1 MLILDQALGGACPPQ
16 FLPML
21 RAIANAEDDAALCA
35 NIKNHCVWVYDE
47 QVRDLSCGLRL
58 LRMCADFPSGEQVD
72 LQHLVPLLN
81 RLDAALG
88 GILGEYRKSLILDSK
103 GIEEYQP
110 ARGAGV
116 EQAAEHA
123 KIILDF
129 TSMLL
134 KNAFNKEVYASVQ
147 VTQQQ

>member
-1 MLILDQALGGACPPQ
+1 M
-16 FLPML
+16 
-21 RAIANAEDDAALCA
+21 
-35 NIKNHCVWVYDE
+35 
-47 QVRDLSCGLRL
+47 S
-58 LRMCADFPSGEQVD
+58 SGEQVD

-110 ARGAGV
+110 ARGVGV